1 MKILDGYIM
10 RSFLFSYFVCFF
22 ALTGL
27 YVVLESFQ
35 ITGRLIEDDKE
46 WADIL
51 VTLPKYAAYKTP
63 MFFYQ
68 VAPAVNLMAAI
79 FTLVALSRNNEIVPI
94 KSAGISVFRVFVPIF
109 ALAVGGAILVAVDQ
123 EVIVPVLRDRIRDID
138 SQVHDKWRNER
149 RRVLRDD
156 AYGNRIFVSYYNIA
170 EKQIRDIDITQF
182 YGETQAIKMT
192 AHAKE
197 AYWKR
202 SVDGVERWHLS
213 DGTLQ
218 TLDRYETSIR
228 DTKTFMAEGLVLLRE
243 GDEPAQDGRLYIKSD
258 LTPEMVEEEQTLE
271 IELLSTSELIS
282 RSRKG
287 YISPEILV
295 SIQRRFSWPLATV
308 ILLFTGLPFA
318 VSSEGRGVFSALG
331 MCLVIS
337 FAFFIIEMVCRQ
349 LGEAGSLSSYLAG
362 WLPAII
368 FGAFGLYMFEEIK
381 T

>member
-27 YVVLESFQ
+27 YVVVESFQ
-35 ITGRLIEDDKE
+35 ITGKLIEDDKE
-46 WADIL
+46 WTDIL

-63 MFFYQ
+63 IFFYQ

-79 FTLVALSRNNEIVPI
+79 FTVVALSRNNEIVPI
-94 KSAGISVFRVFVPIF
+94 KSAGVSVFRAFVPIF
-109 ALAVGGAILVAVDQ
+109 ALAAAGAVLVAVDQ
-123 EVIVPVLRDRIRDID
+123 EVIVPILRDRIRDID

-149 RRVLRDD
+149 RRVLTDD

-228 DTKTFMAEGLVLLRE
+228 TTKTFMTEGLVLLRE

-271 IELLSTSELIS
+271 MDLLSTSELIS

-287 YISPEILV
+287 YTSPEILV

-308 ILLFTGLPFA
+308 MLLFTGLPFA

-349 LGEAGSLSSYLAG
+349 LGEAGSLSSYLAA

>member
-27 YVVLESFQ
+27 YVVVESFQ
-35 ITGRLIEDDKE
+35 ITGKLIEDDKE
-46 WADIL
+46 WTDIL

-63 MFFYQ
+63 IFFYQ

-79 FTLVALSRNNEIVPI
+79 FTVVALSRNNEIVPI
-94 KSAGISVFRVFVPIF
+94 KSAGVSVFRAFVPIF
-109 ALAVGGAILVAVDQ
+109 ALAAAGAVLVAVDQ
-123 EVIVPVLRDRIRDID
+123 EVIVPILRDRIRDID

-149 RRVLRDD
+149 RRVLTDD

-182 YGETQAIKMT
+182 YDETQAIKMT

-228 DTKTFMAEGLVLLRE
+228 TTKTFMTEGLVLLRE

-271 IELLSTSELIS
+271 MDLLSTSELIS

-349 LGEAGSLSSYLAG
+349 LGEAGSLSSYLAA